1 MRSNGIR
8 NRLQGGW
15 SSGCTWLGTK
25 LFAAASYNGA
35 KILLKEPHSDFTV
48 FFGFYLYF
56 FSELSVCEISC
67 VKQESNKTSK
77 ISEPFLHPYE
87 EIEQQ
92 IQRERKAIRSIG
104 KAEKSCHNGL
114 IYFLKSYFYFQT
126 PLLSYLIFYKLIFI
140 FFSASKPFSF
150 TIWPHCPGETGTRG
164 THSANFD
171 KKVHKPQS
179 KSNMQLIFTHILWI
193 WISASQLFRVWGTPK
208 DPYWCIKPI

>member
-1 MRSNGIR
+1 M
-8 NRLQGGW
+8 
-15 SSGCTWLGTK
+15 GTK

-140 FFSASKPFSF
+140 FFQPQNPFPLPFDLIVLGKLAHVAHTRLTLTKRFTNLKVNQTCNLFLHISYEFESVLHNFLGSEGLQRTHIDALNPFS
-150 TIWPHCPGETGTRG
+150 
-164 THSANFD
+164 
-171 KKVHKPQS
+171 S
-179 KSNMQLIFTHILWI
+179 KLMILT
-193 WISASQLFRVWGTPK
+193 LGGGF
-208 DPYWCIKPI
+208 